1 MKQVRIQVTGKV
13 QGVWFR
19 VHTRDQAKAL
29 GLTGWVKNEPNGSV
43 SIVACGPDSQIQLL
57 IEWAHRGAP
66 LSRVDQV
73 IATDE
78 QPESFDHFDIR

>member
-1 MKQVRIQVTGKV
+1 MRQVRIQVSGKV

-29 GLTGWVKNEPNGSV
+29 DLTGWVKNEPNGSV
-43 SIVACGPDSQIQLL
+43 SIVACGPENQIQQL
-57 IEWAHRGAP
+57 IEWAYQGAP

-73 IATDE
+73 IFTDE
-78 QPESFDHFDIR
+78 QPESFDHFEIR